1 MNGELSVEGQIM
13 FSSIDS
19 HSAVLSRRRIEDWI
33 HEARAGSGDALGS
46 LIQTCRQYLLA
57 VANRELPDQLRAK
70 LGASD
75 LVQDTAFEIQT
86 SFHQF
91 SGERQEEF
99 LAWARSILL
108 FNASNARRQYRETA
122 KRQVSREISLDN
134 DEYWLKADL
143 VAKDAPP
150 ADAAMVKERATL
162 VEAAVK
168 RLPEHFR
175 EAIYLRNRDHCS
187 FAEIGERM
195 GRTAEAVRKLWQRA
209 IERLEEE
216 LRLPDD
222 EG

>member
-1 MNGELSVEGQIM
+1 MLN
-13 FSSIDS
+13 SSDS
-19 HSAVLSRRRIEDWI
+19 TSAVLSRRRIEDWI
-33 HEARAGSGDALGS
+33 HEARAGSVEAIGN
-46 LIQTCRQYLLA
+46 LIQNCHQYLLA
-57 VANRELPDQLRAK
+57 VANQELPTELRAK
-70 LGASD
+70 FGGSD

-91 SGERQEEF
+91 AGERQEEF

-108 FNASNARRQYRETA
+108 FNASNARRQYRKTA
-122 KRQVSREISLDN
+122 KRQVSREVSMD
-134 DEYWLKADL
+134 DDDSWLKADL
-143 VAKDAPP
+143 VAADAAP
-150 ADAAMVKERATL
+150 ADAAMVNERAIL

-175 EAIYLRNRDHCS
+175 QVIYLRHRDHRS
-187 FAEIGERM
+187 FAEIGEQM

>member
-1 MNGELSVEGQIM
+1 MLNIG
-13 FSSIDS
+13 DS
-19 HSAVLSRRRIEDWI
+19 TSAVLSPQRIEDWI
-33 HEARAGSGDALGS
+33 HEARAGSVEAIGN
-46 LIQTCRQYLLA
+46 LIQNCRQYLLA
-57 VANRELPDQLRAK
+57 VANQELPAGLRAK
-70 LGASD
+70 FGGSD

-91 SGERQEEF
+91 TGERREEF

-122 KRQVSREISLDN
+122 KRQVSREISMD
-134 DEYWLKADL
+134 DDDSWLKADL
-143 VAKDAPP
+143 RANDAAP
-150 ADAAMVKERATL
+150 ADAAMVNERTVL

-175 EAIYLRNRDHCS
+175 QVIYLRHRDHRS
-187 FAEIGERM
+187 FAEIGEQM